1 MKQTPCE
8 YMIWNGLPYIRREIA
23 ETLIDDFGLSQKEV
37 AERLGVTP
45 AAICQ
50 YLSRKRGKI
59 KIKHQIITKEITVSA
74 ERIIKNDDI
83 SITEETCRICR
94 IMRNNGIHP
103 FCNDISDE

>member
-8 YMIWNGLPYIRREIA
+8 YMIWNGLPFIRREIA
-23 ETLIDDFGLSQKEV
+23 ESLIDDFGLSQKEV

-50 YLSRKRGKI
+50 YRSKKRGRM
-59 KIKHQIITKEITVSA
+59 KIKHETITKEITVSA

-94 IMRNNGIHP
+94 IMRSNGISPFDNNG
-103 FCNDISDE
+103 SD

>member
-8 YMIWNGLPYIRREIA
+8 YMIWNGLPFIRREIA

-50 YLSRKRGKI
+50 YRAKKRGRMKI
-59 KIKHQIITKEITVSA
+59 KNQIITKEITISA

-83 SITEETCRICR
+83 SIMEETCRICK

-103 FCNDISDE
+103 FFNNGSDK

>member
-8 YMIWNGLPYIRREIA
+8 YMIWNGLPFIRREIA
-23 ETLIDDFGLSQKEV
+23 ESLIEDFGLSQKEA

-50 YLSRKRGKI
+50 YRSKKRGRI
-59 KIKHQIITKEITVSA
+59 KIKHEIIIKEITISA
-74 ERIIKNDDI
+74 ERIIKDDGI
-83 SITEETCRICR
+83 SINEETCRICK

-103 FCNDISDE
+103 FCNEISDE